1 MDLEYLLLLQRLRE
15 SAGAV
20 LTPLM
25 ELISDL
31 AASPATVAAAAFVF
45 WAVDRHF
52 GNFLMMNYVGSSL
65 LTQVI
70 KDRKS
75 VV

>member
-31 AASPATVAAAAFVF
+31 AASPATVAAAA
-45 WAVDRHF
+45 
-52 GNFLMMNYVGSSL
+52 GFLSS
-65 LTQVI
+65 VS
-70 KDRKS
+70 RYS
-75 VV
+75 R